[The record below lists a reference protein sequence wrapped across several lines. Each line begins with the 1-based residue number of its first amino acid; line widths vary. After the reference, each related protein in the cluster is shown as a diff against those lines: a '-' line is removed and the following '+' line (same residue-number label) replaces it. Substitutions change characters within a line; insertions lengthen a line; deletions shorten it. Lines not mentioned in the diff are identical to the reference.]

1 MELALKATSCW
12 PQQDDAHAQC
22 KSYGLVSVSWREEH
36 DEGLS
41 LLHLP
46 LSYSIIFMSGQHSC
60 EPRSRVRIQIAGICN
75 HSSSLPTTG
84 RLGIR
89 LASHPRRRERWD
101 MGRCSPSS
109 GLAQIWDHCSSM
121 GQLSMATAR
130 RSCRPTTT
138 AVVVRGVVAAESR
151 H

>member
-1 MELALKATSCW
+1 VELALKATSCW

-22 KSYGLVSVSWREEH
+22 KSYGLVSGSWREEH
-36 DEGLS
+36 NEGLS

-60 EPRSRVRIQIAGICN
+60 EPRSRVQIQITRICN
-75 HSSSLPTTG
+75 HLSSLPTTG
-84 RLGIR
+84 GLGIG
-89 LASHPRRRERWD
+89 LASHPRRRGRWD
-101 MGRCSPSS
+101 MGRCSPSLGS
-109 GLAQIWDHCSSM
+109 AQMWDHCSST

-130 RSCRPTTT
+130 SSCRPTTT
-138 AVVVRGVVAAESR
+138 AAVATAVVVVESW